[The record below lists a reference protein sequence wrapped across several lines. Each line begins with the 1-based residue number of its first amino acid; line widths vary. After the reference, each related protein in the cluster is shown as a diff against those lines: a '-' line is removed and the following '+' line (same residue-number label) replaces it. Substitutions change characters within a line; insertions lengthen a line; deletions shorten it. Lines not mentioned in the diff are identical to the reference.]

1 MSTRPDSPAP
11 ADPEDSGAPRT
22 DDEAPLGGSE
32 VTEEE
37 LEADIAVEEDTLKT
51 LEGEAPTG

>member
-1 MSTRPDSPAP
+1 MNTRPDSPDP
-11 ADPEDSGAPRT
+11 SKPEDPGAAAAG
-22 DDEAPLGGSE
+22 DEVPLGGSE
-32 VTEEE
+32 ATEDE

>member
-1 MSTRPDSPAP
+1 MNTRPDSPDP
-11 ADPEDSGAPRT
+11 AKPEDSGALT
-22 DDEAPLGGSE
+22 AGDEVPLGGSE